1 MLSICSSIH
10 LKLSMLN
17 SVSLALNSFF
27 DMAPWY
33 KPKALFIYLFIFPV
47 RRNKT
52 LFGGRESRGTEKGWK
67 GLKTQGNKLYNDP
80 GYQFIPPF
88 SYKPNNKSFP
98 NFPLTFS
105 ATKHNDFFTNFS
117 STSSETKI
125 KPFNNKC
132 MSIIGITK
140 AN

>member
-1 MLSICSSIH
+1 
-10 LKLSMLN
+10 
-17 SVSLALNSFF
+17 
-27 DMAPWY
+27 MAPWY
-33 KPKALFIYLFIFPV
+33 KPKALIIYFSCKKKQNTVWMKRKL
-47 RRNKT
+47 RDR
-52 LFGGRESRGTEKGWK
+52 K
-67 GLKTQGNKLYNDP
+67 GLEGVENPNNKLYNDP

-88 SYKPNNKSFP
+88 SYKPNNKNFP